1 MDVHLVFNDVTR
13 VFQGFPRFSHGFLT
27 VFPWEIPAQSAQ
39 WRLPLV
45 PAARRKDPIEAAM
58 PKHTVLTSWKYWVN

>member
-13 VFQGFPRFSHGFLT
+13 VFQRFPQFSHGFPT
-27 VFPWEIPAQSAQ
+27 VFPWEIPAQ

-58 PKHTVLTSWKYWVN
+58 PKHTVLTSWKYSVN